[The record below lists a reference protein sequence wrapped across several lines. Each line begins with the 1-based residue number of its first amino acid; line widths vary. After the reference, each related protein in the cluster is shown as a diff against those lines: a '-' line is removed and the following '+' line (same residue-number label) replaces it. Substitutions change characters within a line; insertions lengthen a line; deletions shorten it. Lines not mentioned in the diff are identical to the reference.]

1 MNKLDNSINPQRLK
15 KIQIY
20 HRKMVKKLEPSEIE
34 EIKEKTDQIIK
45 FAQALEPESADE
57 AKVLSQIQVNATE
70 IKKTVDQKQLD
81 Q

>member
-1 MNKLDNSINPQRLK
+1 
-15 KIQIY
+15 
-20 HRKMVKKLEPSEIE
+20 MVKKLEPSEIE